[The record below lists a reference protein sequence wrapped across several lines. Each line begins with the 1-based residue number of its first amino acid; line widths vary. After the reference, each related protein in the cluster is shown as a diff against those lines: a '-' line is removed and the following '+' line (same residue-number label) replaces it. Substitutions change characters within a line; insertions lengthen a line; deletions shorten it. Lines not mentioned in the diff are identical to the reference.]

1 MPRGCPDVELEP
13 NEPTVRRG
21 AACLDRPAWGTRAFL
36 RRRVKPRQS
45 SRRANAADGLD
56 LDYLF
61 GAAWVLQPYVES
73 ARRCQKAEG
82 QAFRL

>member
-1 MPRGCPDVELEP
+1 MPRGCPDVEPEP

-21 AACLDRPAWGTRAFL
+21 AACLEGPAWGTRAFL
-36 RRRVKPRQS
+36 SRRAKPRQS
-45 SRRANAADGLD
+45 SAWSDAADDLE

-61 GAAWVLQPYVES
+61 GAAWALQPYVES
-73 ARRCQKAEG
+73 ARRSRKAEG

>member
-1 MPRGCPDVELEP
+1 MPRGCPDVEPEP

-21 AACLDRPAWGTRAFL
+21 AACLEGPAWGTRAFL
-36 RRRVKPRQS
+36 SRRAKTRQS
-45 SRRANAADGLD
+45 SARSDAADGLE

-61 GAAWVLQPYVES
+61 GAASVLQPYVEK
-73 ARRCQKAEG
+73 ARRCQKAQG